1 MRALYWYS
9 IAGEKKEEDWLCIGP
24 TTTEVV
30 EKFNDLC
37 EIVLIAWFLK
47 RCFWDAE
54 RILL

>member
-1 MRALYWYS
+1 MRELYWYN
-9 IAGEKKEEDWLCIGP
+9 IVGEKTEEARLCIGP
-24 TTTEVV
+24 TTIEVV

>member
-1 MRALYWYS
+1 MRELYWYN
-9 IAGEKKEEDWLCIGP
+9 IVGEKKEEARLCIG
-24 TTTEVV
+24 TTTIEVV